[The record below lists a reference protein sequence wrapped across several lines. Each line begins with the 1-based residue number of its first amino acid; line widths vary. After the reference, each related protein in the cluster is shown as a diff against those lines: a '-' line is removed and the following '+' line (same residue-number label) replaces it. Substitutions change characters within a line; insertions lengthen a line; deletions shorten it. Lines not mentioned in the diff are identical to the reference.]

1 MDFKRYLPFGGSR
14 QASQAAVS
22 PVSKRAPGGGS
33 SFKEL
38 GTTGTP
44 ITGGFVVNRERDPA
58 LSGIV
63 RYETYSDIMANVS
76 IVAAGMRFFLGL
88 ASRPTWKIEAAKD
101 LPGGKSSDAAKAA
114 AEFVDS
120 VLSDMG
126 ANMTR
131 IVRRSGMY
139 RFYGYGIHEWTAKR
153 RKDGL
158 IGIES
163 VEVRPCHTIERWE
176 VDDNAVVEGV
186 WQQNWKGAELFI
198 PRRKFIY
205 LLDDTLTDS
214 PEGFGLFRHMVEPSR
229 RLARY
234 LKLEGQG
241 YERDLRGIPVG
252 RAPLAEIAA
261 AVESKTITAAEG
273 AAMTASMERFIQL
286 QAKEENTGFLM
297 DSSVVQGQDE
307 GGDVMT
313 NTAKWGLDLL
323 SANGGAFADL
333 GKAIERCRYD
343 LAMIIGTENLLIG
356 SGDSGSRALS
366 ADKSRNLYL
375 QANST
380 VKDMAEA
387 FDRDLISPIWALNGL
402 PDELK
407 PSIYP
412 EDVSFQDA
420 ESVAATLKDMAS
432 AGAVLAPNDP
442 IIQDMRDLM
451 GVSRAPDD
459 MDEEGEDEMLRR
471 ASDDAARQAGNKA
484 PGRRP
489 SAAPNQEQ
497 GPGTGA
503 EGEEA

>member
-1 MDFKRYLPFGGSR
+1 MKLRDYLPFGKAR
-14 QASQAAVS
+14 QAPA
-22 PVSKRAPGGGS
+22 PVAKASPGGGS

-58 LSGIV
+58 LSGVV
-63 RYETYSDIMANVS
+63 RYQTYSDIMANVS

-114 AEFVDS
+114 AEFVESILD
-120 VLSDMG
+120 DMT

-139 RFYGYGIHEWTAKR
+139 RFYGFGIHEWTAKR
-153 RKDGL
+153 REDGL
-158 IGIES
+158 VGIDS
-163 VEVRPCHTIERWE
+163 IEVRPCHTIERWE
-176 VDDNAVVEGV
+176 VDQNAAVQGV
-186 WQQNWKGAELFI
+186 YQQNWQGAELYI

-214 PEGFGLFRHMVEPSR
+214 PEGFGLFRHMVEPAR
-229 RLARY
+229 RLERY

-252 RAPLAEIAA
+252 KAPLAEIAA
-261 AVESKTITAAEG
+261 AVEAKKITADEG
-273 AAMTASMERFIQL
+273 AAMTQAMEHFIQL

-297 DSSVVQGQDE
+297 DSSVIQGQDE
-307 GGDVMT
+307 SGDVMT
-313 NTAKWGLDLL
+313 NTAKWGLELL

-387 FDRDLISPIWALNGL
+387 FDRDLLTPIWALNGL
-402 PDELK
+402 PDALK
-407 PSIYP
+407 PSIFP

-420 ESVAATLKDMAS
+420 ESVAATLRDMAA

-451 GVSRAPDD
+451 GMSRAPDD
-459 MDEEGEDEMLRR
+459 LTDEGEDEMLRR
-471 ASDDAARQAGNKA
+471 ASDNAARQAGNNT

-489 SAAPNQEQ
+489 GDGRNQEQ

-503 EGEEA
+503 DGEEG

>member
-22 PVSKRAPGGGS
+22 PVAKRAPGGGS

-44 ITGGFVVNRERDPA
+44 ITGGFVINRERDPA

-63 RYETYSDIMANVS
+63 RYQTYSDIMANVS

-88 ASRPTWKIEAAKD
+88 ASRPTWKIEPAKD
-101 LPGGKSSDAAKAA
+101 QGDTSSDAAKAA
-114 AEFVDS
+114 AEFVES
-120 VLSDMG
+120 ILSDMS

-139 RFYGYGIHEWTAKR
+139 RFYGFGIHEWTAKR
-153 RKDGL
+153 RDDGL
-158 IGIES
+158 IGIDS
-163 VEVRPCHTIERWE
+163 IEVRPCHTIERWE
-176 VDDNAVVEGV
+176 VDKNAVVEGV
-186 WQQNWKGAELFI
+186 WQQNWQGSELYI

-214 PEGFGLFRHMVEPSR
+214 PEGFGLFRHMVEPAR
-229 RLARY
+229 RLNRY

-261 AVESKTITAAEG
+261 AVDSKTITAAEG
-273 AAMTASMERFIQL
+273 AAMTAAIEQFIQL
-286 QAKEENTGFLM
+286 QVKEETTGILL

-313 NTAKWGLDLL
+313 NTLKWGMELL
-323 SANGGAFADL
+323 SAEGGSFADI

-343 LAMIIGTENLLIG
+343 LAMIIGTENLLVG
-356 SGDSGSRALS
+356 SGDGGSRALS

-380 VKDMAEA
+380 VKDLAEA
-387 FDRDLISPIWALNGL
+387 FDRDLLTPIWALNGL

-407 PSIYP
+407 PSIFP

-420 ESVAATLKDMAS
+420 ESVAATLRDMAS
-432 AGAVLAPNDP
+432 AGAVLAPDDP

-451 GVSRAPDD
+451 GMSRAPDRTE
-459 MDEEGEDEMLRR
+459 EEGEDEMLRR
-471 ASDDAARQAGNKA
+471 ASADAARQAGNET

-489 SAAPNQEQ
+489 ADSRDQEQ
-497 GPGTGA
+497 GRGTGA
-503 EGEEA
+503 SGEEA